1 VKPGNKESRYGN
13 GKDITV
19 AERNIKKLDKTY
31 LSTCI

>member
-1 VKPGNKESRYGN
+1 MKAGNEESRYGN

-19 AERNIKKLDKTY
+19 AERNLKKLDKTY